1 MTDFDTGDFPATA
14 SSDDR
19 TWAIIVHLSALA
31 GLIVPLGSILGPFI
45 VWIIK
50 KPESEHVNRHGKA
63 ALNFQISMLI
73 YLIPIII
80 LIFVVIGIFLVIAYM
95 LFCFIMIIVATV
107 RAADDKDPG
116 YLFAIPF
123 LK

>member
-1 MTDFDTGDFPATA
+1 MTELETERHIRMT

-31 GLIVPLGSILGPFI
+31 GIIVPLGSILGPFI

-50 KPESEHVNRHGKA
+50 KPDSEHVNRHGKS

-73 YLIPIII
+73 YLIPIVI
-80 LIFVVIGIFLVIAYM
+80 LIIFVIGIFLMMAYM
-95 LFCFIMIIVATV
+95 LFWFIMIVVAAV
-107 RAADDKDPG
+107 RAANDKDPG
-116 YLFAIPF
+116 YVLAIPF